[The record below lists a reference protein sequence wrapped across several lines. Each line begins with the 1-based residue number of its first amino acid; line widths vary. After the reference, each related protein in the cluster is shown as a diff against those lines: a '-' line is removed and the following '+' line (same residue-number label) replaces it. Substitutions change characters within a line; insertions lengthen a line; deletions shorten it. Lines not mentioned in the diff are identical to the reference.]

1 MTRVDITVC
10 TENSIQGSRMIE
22 SVRLARIPPGDHHEV
37 KPAELERVKGA
48 HGRRPACDQ
57 LPSH

>member
-1 MTRVDITVC
+1 MTRLGITVC
-10 TENSIQGSRMIE
+10 TEDPIQVYRMIE

-37 KPAELERVKGA
+37 KPEELERVKGA

>member
-1 MTRVDITVC
+1 MTRLGITVC
-10 TENSIQGSRMIE
+10 TERPIQVYRMIE

-57 LPSH
+57 LFSH